1 MRRTLLIVLA
11 TVVFIV
17 AAGSLALLVGPG
29 PAPNAAL
36 VNATPI
42 PNQQVTSDINT
53 VVNNHPYL
61 CYLNAATLVRTSGSS
76 GLGSVTGSKPN
87 TWSPSFVASW
97 LDQEITAEVVA
108 QENAKLGIPAPS
120 ATDLALAKADLI
132 GSMDSTLSQV
142 ASTAYACP
150 TSATAILDSMPADFV
165 QRQVLAQ
172 ANSEA
177 LLAHEGGVALDDQS
191 LRRYFE
197 ENRSHFDTVCV
208 SGILLGNQATASS
221 VRTQLEGGANFAD
234 VAAFA
239 SQDASRTKG
248 GALGCFTPGS
258 ANYQSVQTDV
268 GSLAV
273 GQITQPLAS
282 QNGKYVLL
290 KVTSRTP
297 STYES
302 VRSVVRRTALGVD
315 ASRVSQ
321 QANNLVKNA
330 NIWIDPTYG
339 TWNASKG
346 GVIPT
351 TTPIPA
357 VVGG

>member
-17 AAGSLALLVGPG
+17 AAGSLAIIAGPG

-36 VNATPI
+36 VNGVSI
-42 PNQQVTSDINT
+42 PNSQVTGDIAT
-53 VVNNHPYL
+53 IVSNHPYL
-61 CYLNAATLVRTSGSS
+61 CYLNASTLVRTGGSS
-76 GLGSVTGSKPN
+76 GLGSVTGTKPN

-108 QENAKLGIPAPS
+108 QENQKLGIADLSPEQ
-120 ATDLALAKADLI
+120 LALAKQDLI

-142 ASTAYACP
+142 ASTAYAC
-150 TSATAILDSMPADFV
+150 TESGAQILASMPADFV
-165 QRQVLAQ
+165 DRQVVAQ

-177 LLAHEGGVALDDQS
+177 LLAHEGGLALDSAS

-197 ENRSHFDTVCV
+197 MNTSKFDTVCV
-208 SGILLGNQATASS
+208 SGILLSDQATASS
-221 VRTQLEGGANFAD
+221 VRSKLEAGASFAD
-234 VAAFA
+234 TARFA
-239 SQDASRTKG
+239 SLDASKAKG
-248 GALGCFTPGS
+248 GELGCFSPSS

-273 GQITQPLAS
+273 GQITQPLPS
-282 QNGKYVLL
+282 QGGKYVLL

-297 STYES
+297 TTYEQ
-302 VRSVVRRTALGVD
+302 VQGVVRRTVLGLD
-315 ASRVSQ
+315 AARVSKK
-321 QANNLVKNA
+321 ANQLVKDA
-330 NIWIDPTYG
+330 VVWVDPTYG
-339 TWNASKG
+339 TWNISKG
-346 GVIPT
+346 GVVPGT
-351 TTPIPA
+351 EPIPA